1 MQTNSKLK
9 SLEALRGIAALLVAI
24 DHSIIEYS
32 NFISIVPSELL
43 FIAKF
48 LGSFSV
54 GLFFLLSG
62 FVIFLNI
69 SSSTS
74 SQFLVKR
81 AFRIYPVIIVSIIMG
96 YIVKLAFGSMELN
109 SESLKILFINMS
121 LFGNL
126 IIFNE
131 NNINP
136 IIWTLAI
143 EVKFY
148 LIAALMLKIYNGRR
162 LDTNIQYSI
171 IIVSVV
177 LSAVSIYIL
186 NIDMSPATV
195 DIGVGVTILPFMFI
209 GTVICYYYK
218 SKLTYYHSLI
228 LVMLLILAMSVAPY
242 PNYYSLELGF
252 PSFFTAACVFMLA
265 VFNDQFISFLNKK
278 TLVFLGSVSYPLYSS
293 HLVVIEVMRHKLSY
307 GGVVGF
313 TFRCVIVSIGLA
325 YIIHKF
331 IENPVHTRSKGWS
344 KVFG

>member
-1 MQTNSKLK
+1 M
-9 SLEALRGIAALLVAI
+9 LVAI
-24 DHSIIEYS
+24 DHPIIEYS
-32 NFISIVPSELL
+32 RATGLVPSELL
-43 FIAKF
+43 YVAKF

-96 YIVKLAFGSMELN
+96 YFVKLAFGSMELN
-109 SESLKILFINMS
+109 SESLKILFLNIS

-126 IIFNE
+126 IVFNE

-148 LIAALMLKIYNGRR
+148 LIAALMLKIYNGRE
-162 LDTNIQYSI
+162 LDDKIKSLLV
-171 IIVSVV
+171 IVSVV
-177 LSAVSIYIL
+177 LSAISIYIL
-186 NIDMSPATV
+186 NVDMSPATV
-195 DIGVGVTILPFMFI
+195 DIGVGVTIIPFMFM

-218 SKLTYYHSLI
+218 SKLTYYDSVI
-228 LVMLLILAMSVAPY
+228 LVMFLMLAMSVAPY

-252 PSFFTAACVFMLA
+252 PSFFMAACVFMLA
-265 VFNDQFISFLNKK
+265 VFNDKFISFLNKK
-278 TLVFLGSVSYPLYSS
+278 TLVFLGSISYPLYSS
-293 HLVVIEVMRHKLSY
+293 HLIVVEVMINKLSY

-313 TFRCVIVSIGLA
+313 TLRCVIVSIGLS

-331 IENPVHTRSKGWS
+331 VENPVHSRSKEWS
-344 KVFG
+344 KMVG